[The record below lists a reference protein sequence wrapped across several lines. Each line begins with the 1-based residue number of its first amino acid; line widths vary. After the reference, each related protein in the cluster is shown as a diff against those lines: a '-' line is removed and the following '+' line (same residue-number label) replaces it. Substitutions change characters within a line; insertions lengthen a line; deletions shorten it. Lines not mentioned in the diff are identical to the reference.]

1 MSWLTLFII
10 IAPKSVIFIILQ
22 LTLTWC
28 THPSIVFSPALD
40 IFVWIRPQQVTQK
53 PCVRNIGGS
62 HDPSDLLHAL
72 EIRTQTSVAT
82 EDLLVHNGGDGET
95 VETVGECFPQFDVV
109 ASLACQNRKCKE
121 TAEVHGLR
129 TYIHHKNRKS
139 CWWKHT
145 RGCLVTRRSSQD
157 TWSCRPA
164 ADKSSPGSV
173 CLQSPEIEILFSES
187 LAWLAHLCPR
197 SLQER
202 DN

>member
-22 LTLTWC
+22 FTLAWC

-109 ASLACQNRKCKE
+109 ASLACDEMLNNVDFTLE
-121 TAEVHGLR
+121 

-145 RGCLVTRRSSQD
+145 RGFLVTRRSSPD

-187 LAWLAHLCPR
+187 LARLAHLCPR